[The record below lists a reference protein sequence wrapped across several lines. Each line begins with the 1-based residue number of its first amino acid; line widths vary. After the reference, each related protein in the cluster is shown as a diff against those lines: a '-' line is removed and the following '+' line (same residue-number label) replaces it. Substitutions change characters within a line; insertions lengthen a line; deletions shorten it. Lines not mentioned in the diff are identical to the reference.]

1 MEDCGLTHVAR
12 AVDVGRVAVGA
23 EALLVAVGQHLDDHS
38 VGTEARATLQKK
50 RKKTVQSKTSLISS
64 RCVPTFHRVFLG

>member
-50 RKKTVQSKTSLISS
+50 KKENGPVENVVDIVSMRSNI
-64 RCVPTFHRVFLG
+64 P